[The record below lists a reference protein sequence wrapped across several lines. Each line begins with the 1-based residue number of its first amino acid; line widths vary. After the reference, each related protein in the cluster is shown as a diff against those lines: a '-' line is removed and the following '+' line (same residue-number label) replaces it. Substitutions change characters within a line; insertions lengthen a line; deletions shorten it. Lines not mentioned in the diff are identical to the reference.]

1 MTCYRNGGCG
11 PFEMYSC
18 NVCPASKPEYLQ
30 REQPKPKTRADQ
42 IRAMSDEELANLF
55 QEYACPEDLGGENQC
70 EETSLELFDVSKC
83 IKCWLD
89 WLRQEVEADAKL
101 D

>member
-42 IRAMSDEELANLF
+42 LRAMTDEELA
-55 QEYACPEDLGGENQC
+55 E
-70 EETSLELFDVSKC
+70 
-83 IKCWLD
+83 WLD
-89 WLRQEVEADAKL
+89 NNTYRFPIYKDWLEWLKQEVEE
-101 D
+101 

>member
-30 REQPKPKTRADQ
+30 REQPKPKTNADR
-42 IRAMSDEELANLF
+42 IRSMTDEELAEWLNNINTA
-55 QEYACPEDLGGENQC
+55 YAPETVVSRHGW
-70 EETSLELFDVSKC
+70 LE
-83 IKCWLD
+83 
-89 WLRQEVEADAKL
+89 WLRQEKSDG
-101 D
+101 